1 MKKTAIIVT
10 VPLLLVAG
18 YLFFSLLMYQRL
30 VNESSVLEDN
40 QCLNVNPLIIERKN
54 SYIREIEAAKAN
66 NQDKFFK
73 EIDNYFDISKKLV
86 TAQKTWLDD
95 QKAYMQRWDFQ
106 YFIPDYMKEAA
117 MTQFVA
123 RDADMRSTQ
132 YLIDSYET
140 SQINQSFAKELGDKA
155 MEQIKIRNEAEK
167 KYDGLFDAPRKLDWR
182 ARFTS
187 IPASK
192 CPDEYFDIPDVD
204 DFLNPNMPINT
215 NSPLS

>member
-1 MKKTAIIVT
+1 MKKLAIIIT
-10 VPLLLVAG
+10 IPLLLVSG
-18 YLFFSLLMYQRL
+18 YLLFSLLMYQRL

-40 QCLNVNPLIIERKN
+40 QCLTVNPLIIERKN
-54 SYIREIEAAKAN
+54 SYIREIEAVKAN
-66 NQDKFFK
+66 NLDEFSQ

-95 QKAYMQRWDFQ
+95 QKSYIDRWDFQ

-117 MTQFVA
+117 MAQFVA
-123 RDADMRSTQ
+123 RDADMKSTQ

-140 SQINQSFAKELGDKA
+140 SQINKSLAKELGDKA

-167 KYDGLFDAPRKLDWR
+167 KYDELFNNPRKLDWR
-182 ARFTS
+182 ARFTN

-192 CPDEYFDIPDVD
+192 CPDENFDIPDVD
-204 DFLNPNMPINT
+204 DFLNPDMPINT